1 MNALINLK
9 ANDEKYFKL
18 GVNTA
23 LHHEDIKHHL
33 DRISLLQYY
42 KDKYNWQ
49 GLEFR
54 LPVFLPFFF
63 STRLNT
69 HIQFVQFKNTYNKR
83 WRYSK
88 IALHMETHT
97 SYNTGGKT
105 YLGKYLKKNYFQKYM
120 VRSFDISSENAKI
133 IDAVIKI
140 MTKLTSTQ
148 MT

>member
-23 LHHEDIKHHL
+23 LHHEDIKHHP

-49 GLEFR
+49 RLEFR

-63 STRLNT
+63 STRLNA

-83 WRYSK
+83 
-88 IALHMETHT
+88 
-97 SYNTGGKT
+97 
-105 YLGKYLKKNYFQKYM
+105 
-120 VRSFDISSENAKI
+120 
-133 IDAVIKI
+133 
-140 MTKLTSTQ
+140 
-148 MT
+148 

>member
-1 MNALINLK
+1 MKSTLNWVLIQRCITKTLSIIPTELVCSNI
-9 ANDEKYFKL
+9 
-18 GVNTA
+18 
-23 LHHEDIKHHL
+23 IK
-33 DRISLLQYY
+33 INITG
-42 KDKYNWQ
+42 KDLSFAYQ
-49 GLEFR
+49 SFYH
-54 LPVFLPFFF
+54 FFF